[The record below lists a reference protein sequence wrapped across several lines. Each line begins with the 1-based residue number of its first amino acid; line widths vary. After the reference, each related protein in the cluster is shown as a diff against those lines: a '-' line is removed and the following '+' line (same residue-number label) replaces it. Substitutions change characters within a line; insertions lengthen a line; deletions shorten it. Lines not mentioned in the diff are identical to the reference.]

1 MTGTQASYCAGCNA
15 QTSKTCQGCADAGG
29 FVDGATKTFYCGV
42 QCQKADWQAHKK
54 TCKRL
59 KSHKSLYQA
68 GKVLR
73 VLWLAFRTYSMC
85 WNIDKVQIQSEN
97 ITFWQ
102 TFGFYGGDVVLEPF
116 AHHLFADE
124 KLKEAV
130 LDCGACNNVYNID
143 YIVRS
148 LLSEVTLKIANKRHG
163 IVYFHR
169 NNASTAYEKCSST
182 NWCKAS
188 TGETFQRQA
197 ADREPTV
204 HQVFRVRLKATNE
217 YFVIDLTNAQFG
229 FFDTVIPWE
238 KYLSERVSGV
248 RAINSLG
255 TYDWV
260 KWEGLTLESI
270 RDLDLKTFT
279 ALRLE
284 QLFESW
290 QSEND
295 LTTAQLIAVSGT
307 NLTDRCAELEKH
319 LSNGLTQSW
328 KQAERFCDLA
338 WELRCETERKKKL
351 YETTEFLKRAGL
363 LDRAWSPNNHR
374 WVQSLQWLFRLNATS
389 LSTSSGLSAV
399 LD

>member
-1 MTGTQASYCAGCNA
+1 VN
-15 QTSKTCQGCADAGG
+15 
-29 FVDGATKTFYCGV
+29 
-42 QCQKADWQAHKK
+42 
-54 TCKRL
+54 
-59 KSHKSLYQA
+59 
-68 GKVLR
+68 
-73 VLWLAFRTYSMC
+73 
-85 WNIDKVQIQSEN
+85 
-97 ITFWQ
+97 
-102 TFGFYGGDVVLEPF
+102 
-116 AHHLFADE
+116 
-124 KLKEAV
+124 
-130 LDCGACNNVYNID
+130 
-143 YIVRS
+143 
-148 LLSEVTLKIANKRHG
+148 LKIVNKRYG

-169 NNASTAYEKCSST
+169 NNASTPYEKCSST

-197 ADREPTV
+197 ADREPTI
-204 HQVFRVRLKATNE
+204 HQVFRVRLKATKE

-260 KWEGLTLESI
+260 KWEGLALESI

-351 YETTEFLKRAGL
+351 YETTEFLKKAGL
-363 LDRAWSPNNHR
+363 FDRAWSPNNHR
-374 WVQSLQWLFRLNATS
+374 WVQSLQWLFRPNAPS
-389 LSTSSGLSAV
+389 PSTSGGLSAV